1 VGRPRR
7 GERQGRGRRRLGVSD
22 IIDLT
27 AAERRMQGALESLRN
42 NFATIRTGR
51 ANPSLLDRIEVE
63 AYGTRMDLRSV
74 ANVGVPEPRLLTV
87 TPFDPNSLKD
97 IERAILDSDIGLNPQ
112 NDGKMLR
119 LPIPELTEERRR
131 DLTRMARNMAE
142 ESKVSV
148 RNVRRDEMRDV
159 HELRKEGEVS
169 EDDERR
175 AEAELQKLTD
185 GYVKRVDA
193 VLANKEA
200 ELLEV

>member
-1 VGRPRR
+1 
-7 GERQGRGRRRLGVSD
+7 
-22 IIDLT
+22 
-27 AAERRMQGALESLRN
+27 MQGALESLKN

-142 ESKVSV
+142 EGKVSV

-193 VLANKEA
+193 VLADKEA